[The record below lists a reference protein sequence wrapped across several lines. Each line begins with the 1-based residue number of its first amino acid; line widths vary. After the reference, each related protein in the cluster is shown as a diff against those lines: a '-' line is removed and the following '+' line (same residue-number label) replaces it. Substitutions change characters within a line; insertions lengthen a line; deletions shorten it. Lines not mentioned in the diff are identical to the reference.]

1 MADKQK
7 NRLFNLPNS
16 LSLLRI
22 LCIPVFMILIFNR
35 KTFWAFVTLFA
46 AGISDVLDGIAAR
59 VRHEKTKFGA
69 LLDPAAD
76 KLLMTASFIVLSFPA
91 LNSPHVIP
99 LWLTVIVIGRD
110 VFIVSGAFALYK
122 WRGQKSFPPSITG
135 KASTVCQVTV
145 VLLVL
150 LFNVINISTLYLN
163 WLYLATSFLTILS
176 AIHYTVIGLR
186 MISSPRRGSG

>member
-1 MADKQK
+1 MTDKEK
-7 NRLFNLPNS
+7 NSLFNLPNS
-16 LSLLRI
+16 LSLLRV
-22 LCIPVFMILIFNR
+22 LFIPVFMILIFNR

-46 AGISDVLDGIAAR
+46 AGISDVLDGLAAR
-59 VRHEKTKFGA
+59 ARHQKTKIGA

-76 KLLMTASFIVLSFPA
+76 KLLMTACFIILSLPA
-91 LNSPHVIP
+91 LNSPNVIP

-110 VFIVSGAFALYK
+110 VLIVSGAFILYK

-150 LFNVINISTLYLN
+150 LFNVINISTPYLN
-163 WLYLATSFLTILS
+163 WLYLATSSLTILS
-176 AIHYTVIGLR
+176 AIHYTSIGLR
-186 MISSPRRGSG
+186 MISSPRKG